1 LRHAI
6 LALALAAPLAACGG
20 HEPGPAPKAAAAR
33 GLLVVRE
40 SMIADLKPVAA
51 TVTTRDMAEARARI
65 GGTLVR
71 LNVRE
76 GDWVRRGQVIGVVS
90 DSRIGFETRAYASQA
105 AAAQAEAVRAQA
117 DLGRIRDL
125 YSHGVYARARL
136 DQAEAAA
143 RAARGMAAA
152 ARAQTGAS
160 AALAGQGAILAPAE
174 GRVLH
179 ADVPAGSV
187 VTPGMSVA
195 TLTAGPPVLRAE
207 IPEADAS
214 GLRPG
219 QAAALLDE
227 AGRGVGTATVTQLY
241 PAVTSGQMTADLA
254 APGLDGGAVGR
265 RMRLRLPTGQRPALI
280 IPRRY
285 VTSRFGVDYVRVRG
299 RDGGFAD
306 APVQLASEADGD
318 LVEVLSGLAAG
329 DVLALPEPGR

>member
-1 LRHAI
+1 LRHALLAVV
-6 LALALAAPLAACGG
+6 LALPLAGCGG
-20 HEPGPAPKAAAAR
+20 HAPEPPSRPAAAR
-33 GLLVVRE
+33 GLLVVRR
-40 SMIADLKPVAA
+40 SLVDDLKPVAA

-65 GGTLVR
+65 GGVLVR
-71 LNVRE
+71 LDVRE
-76 GDWVRRGQVIGVVS
+76 GDWVRRGQLIGVVS
-90 DSRIGFETRAYASQA
+90 DARIGFETRAYAAQA

-125 YSHGVYARARL
+125 YSHGVYAKARL

-143 RAARGMAAA
+143 RAARGMADA

-160 AALAGQGAILAPAE
+160 AALAGQGAIVAPAE

-195 TLTAGPPVLRAE
+195 TLTAGPAVLRAE

-214 GLRPG
+214 GLRVGEAVP
-219 QAAALLDE
+219 LLDD
-227 AGRGVGTATVTQLY
+227 AGRALGTASVTQVY
-241 PAVTSGQMTADLA
+241 PAVTAGRIVADLTG
-254 APGLDGGAVGR
+254 PGLDGGAVGR
-265 RMRLRLPTGQRPALI
+265 RVRLRLPTGRRPALM

-285 VTSRFGVDYVRVRG
+285 VISRFGVDYVRVRG

-306 APVQLASEADGD
+306 APVQLASEAAGD
-318 LVEVLSGLAAG
+318 QVEVLSGVAAG